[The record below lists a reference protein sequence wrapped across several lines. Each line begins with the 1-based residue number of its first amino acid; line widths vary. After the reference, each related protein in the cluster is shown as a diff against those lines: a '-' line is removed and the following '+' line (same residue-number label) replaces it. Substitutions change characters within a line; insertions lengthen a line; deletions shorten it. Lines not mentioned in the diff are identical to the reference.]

1 MFQIPGFRIPQPNC
15 FTIPVSELLTW
26 GETSVINKQTK
37 LKTIAFYEAT
47 HTMRQ
52 FRYFL
57 GDQKIDPNNVNV
69 LLLENVE
76 EQKRNNEMPKGTQ
89 LGKTEQETAFR

>member
-26 GETSVINKQTK
+26 GETTAINKQTK
-37 LKTIAFYEAT
+37 LKTFAFYEAT
-47 HTMRQ
+47 HTIRQ

-57 GDQKIDPNNVNV
+57 GDQKIDPKNIV

-76 EQKRNNEMPKGTQ
+76 DQKRNNEMPKGTK
-89 LGKTEQETAFR
+89 LGKTEQETVFR